1 MVQTKEARSARS
13 KREKSSGFD
22 CWNAMIGRCYR
33 PKRKAMLYLT
43 YPGRR
48 SRVAR
53 ERGLS

>member
-33 PKRKAMLYLT
+33 PKRKAILYLT
-43 YPGRR
+43 YPGG
-48 SRVAR
+48 
-53 ERGLS
+53 EG